1 MSGDPGGGR
10 SEDIITRGLQGL
22 VSLVPGSQCSQSV
35 SGTNVKTKVEA
46 VLSNGLK
53 LSLLGGLVGYV
64 HADML
69 PDLMDLLE
77 EYSPGTEVEA
87 RVMYL
92 TPTVNT
98 VMMTLRDV
106 RRKNVFGD
114 LSVGQL
120 VEKAVIEKVH
130 SSHLVLKLD
139 SDQWGVV
146 SVRNIKEGKEVIKNV
161 KKKFKEG
168 STVSTRIL
176 GLDYC
181 SGVAVCSLHKAAVSG
196 VQRIDQPTTGRN

>member
-22 VSLVPGSQCSQSV
+22 VSLVLGSQCSQSV

-53 LSLLGGLVGYV
+53 LSLPGGLVGYV
-64 HADML
+64 HAVML

-98 VMMTLRDV
+98 VMMTLRDI

-114 LSVGQL
+114 LSAGQL

-139 SDQWGVV
+139 VV

-168 STVSTRIL
+168 SSMSTRIL